1 MQAFFGFFRGKNGVE
16 SFQGGIREKSYIRY
30 PNPNESEKT
39 VVVARRALPL
49 LKIFLL
55 KM

>member
-1 MQAFFGFFRGKNGVE
+1 M
-16 SFQGGIREKSYIRY
+16 REKGDKSPRKDTEQDTCNTSY
-30 PNPNESEKT
+30 PDEPEK

-55 KM
+55 KT